1 MGPPLQKNCRLSA
14 TWYEWHRRRI
24 EAIDARKTEE
34 ALMKKM
40 QKMKKLV
47 AVLVAVAALS
57 CGWAALAGGAEIGFY
72 RQGDVNLAPLGPSYG
87 WWYGC
92 TATSA
97 GMMMGYYDIN
107 GYGGLNY
114 GNLVPGEVAEATTF
128 LIPNNWNYKV
138 NNIIASQGM

>member
-47 AVLVAVAALS
+47 AVLVAIAALRDCKLFTVTFS
-57 CGWAALAGGAEIGFY
+57 RHVL
-72 RQGDVNLAPLGPSYG
+72 Q
-87 WWYGC
+87 
-92 TATSA
+92 
-97 GMMMGYYDIN
+97 
-107 GYGGLNY
+107 
-114 GNLVPGEVAEATTF
+114 LVHGHFSNCPEV
-128 LIPNNWNYKV
+128 
-138 NNIIASQGM
+138 

>member
-72 RQGDVNLAPLGPSYG
+72 RQGDVNLSGPEYG
-87 WWYGC
+87 W
-92 TATSA
+92 
-97 GMMMGYYDIN
+97 
-107 GYGGLNY
+107 
-114 GNLVPGEVAEATTF
+114 
-128 LIPNNWNYKV
+128 
-138 NNIIASQGM
+138 